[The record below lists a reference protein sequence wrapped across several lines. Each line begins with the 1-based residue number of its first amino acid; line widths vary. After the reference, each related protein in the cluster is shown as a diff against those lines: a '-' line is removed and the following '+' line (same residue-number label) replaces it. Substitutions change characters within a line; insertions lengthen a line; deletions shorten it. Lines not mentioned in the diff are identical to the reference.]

1 MKIRLK
7 LTLLFTSLFAALLL
21 AFALVIYFSYAAN
34 RADEY
39 YKRLKQQA
47 ITKANLLLETKIPPQ
62 VLQVIY
68 KNSPN
73 SLFQEEVAI
82 YDTAFHLLYHDA
94 VEIDKVKETR
104 GMIDTIIA
112 QQNTR
117 FTVGRLQA
125 VGVLYK
131 YNGKLYVLTAAA
143 RDESGLEKLATLK
156 YTLVIGFCIAILLTL
171 IAGTLFSK
179 KALQPVSKMVEN
191 VKTITATN
199 LDSRVDEGNGK
210 DEMAE
215 LAITFNQMLDRLEKS
230 FDAQRQFVS
239 NISHELRTPLAT
251 IITELEL
258 SETKDRAPEEYKTVI
273 ALTLS
278 DARRLSKLSTGLLD
292 IAKASY
298 DQTEIVFKNLRLDEL
313 LLDARQQVLK
323 SNAAYNVNI
332 IFEREIENDADI
344 SVKGNEYL
352 LKVAFYNL
360 MENACKFSEDH
371 HITIAISFYS
381 ENTILRFADSGIG
394 IPSEDLAHIFTAFYR
409 GANKDF
415 ATGNGIGLSITDRII
430 KLHNGSITV
439 VSAVNEGTTFTV
451 ELPHL

>member
-21 AFALVIYFSYAAN
+21 AFALVTYFSYAAN
-34 RADEY
+34 REEEY
-39 YKRLKQQA
+39 FKRLKQQA
-47 ITKANLLLETKIPPQ
+47 ITKANLLLETKIRPE

-73 SLFQEEVAI
+73 SLFQEEVAV
-82 YDTAFHLLYHDA
+82 YDTNFHLLYHDA

-112 QQNTR
+112 RQNIH
-117 FTVGRLQA
+117 FNVGPLQA

-131 YNGKLYVLTAAA
+131 YEGKSYVLTAAA
-143 RDESGLEKLATLK
+143 RDEAGLEKLDTLK
-156 YTLVIGFCIAILLTL
+156 YTLIVGFGIAVVLTL
-171 IAGTLFSK
+171 IAGTLFSR
-179 KALQPVSKMVEN
+179 KALQPVSQMVDKVN
-191 VKTITATN
+191 AITATN

-230 FDAQRQFVS
+230 FDSQKEFVS

-258 SETKDRAPEEYKTVI
+258 SETKERTPEEYKIII
-273 ALTLS
+273 ALTLN

-298 DQTEIVFKNLRLDEL
+298 DQTEIIFKELRLDEL

-323 SNAAYNVNI
+323 SNSAYHVNI
-332 IFEREIENDADI
+332 IFEREIENDDDI

-360 MENACKFSEDH
+360 MENACKFSENH
-371 HITIAISFYS
+371 QSTVAISFHDK
-381 ENTILRFADSGIG
+381 NTILRFADRGIG
-394 IPSEDLAHIFTAFYR
+394 IPTEEIPHIFSSFYR
-409 GANKDF
+409 GTNKTF
-415 ATGNGIGLSITDRII
+415 ASGNGIGLSLTDKII
-430 KLHNGSITV
+430 RLHNGSITV
-439 VSAVNEGTTFTV
+439 VSDVNEGTTFTI

>member
-21 AFALVIYFSYAAN
+21 AFALLTYFSYAAN
-34 RADEY
+34 REEEY

-47 ITKANLLLETKIPPQ
+47 ITKANLLLETKIRPE

-73 SLFQEEVAI
+73 SLFQEEVAV

-112 QQNTR
+112 QKDINFR
-117 FTVGRLQA
+117 VGPLQA

-131 YNGKLYVLTAAA
+131 YDGKLYVLTAAA
-143 RDESGLEKLATLK
+143 RDESGLEKLNTLK
-156 YTLVIGFCIAILLTL
+156 YTLIVGFCIAIVLTL
-171 IAGTLFSK
+171 IAGILFSK
-179 KALQPVSKMVEN
+179 KALQPVSQMVDKVN
-191 VKTITATN
+191 AITATN

-230 FDAQRQFVS
+230 FDAQKEFVS

-258 SETKDRAPEEYKTVI
+258 SETKERTPEEYKTII
-273 ALTLS
+273 ALALD

-298 DQTEIVFKNLRLDEL
+298 DQTEIIFKELRLDEL

-323 SNAAYNVNI
+323 SNEGYHVNI
-332 IFEREIENDADI
+332 IFEREIENDNDI

-360 MENACKFSEDH
+360 MENACKFSENH
-371 HITIAISFYS
+371 QSTVAISFHDK
-381 ENTILRFADSGIG
+381 NTILRFADTGIG
-394 IPSEDLAHIFTAFYR
+394 IPPDELPNIFNSFYR
-409 GANKDF
+409 GTNKAF
-415 ATGNGIGLSITDRII
+415 ASGNGIGLSLTDRII

-439 VSAVNEGTTFTV
+439 VSDLNDGTTFTI
-451 ELPHL
+451 EIPHL

>member
-21 AFALVIYFSYAAN
+21 AFALVTYFSYAAN
-34 RADEY
+34 REEEY
-39 YKRLKQQA
+39 FKRLKQQA
-47 ITKANLLLETKIPPQ
+47 ITKANLLLETKIRPE

-73 SLFQEEVAI
+73 SLFQEEVAV
-82 YDTAFHLLYHDA
+82 YDTNFHLLYHDA

-112 QQNTR
+112 RQNIH
-117 FTVGRLQA
+117 FNVGPLQA

-131 YNGKLYVLTAAA
+131 YEGKSYVLTAAA
-143 RDESGLEKLATLK
+143 RDEAGLEKLDTLK
-156 YTLVIGFCIAILLTL
+156 YTLIVGFGIAVVLTL
-171 IAGTLFSK
+171 IAGTLFSR
-179 KALQPVSKMVEN
+179 KALQPVSQMVDKVN
-191 VKTITATN
+191 AITATN

-230 FDAQRQFVS
+230 FDSQKEFVS
-239 NISHELRTPLAT
+239 NISHDLRTPLAT

-258 SETKDRAPEEYKTVI
+258 SETKERTPEEYKIII
-273 ALTLS
+273 ALTLN

-298 DQTEIVFKNLRLDEL
+298 DQTEIIFKELRLDEL

-323 SNAAYNVNI
+323 SNSAYHVNI
-332 IFEREIENDADI
+332 IFEREIENDDDI

-360 MENACKFSEDH
+360 MENACKFSENH
-371 HITIAISFYS
+371 QSTVAISFHDK
-381 ENTILRFADSGIG
+381 NTILRFADRGIG
-394 IPSEDLAHIFTAFYR
+394 IPTEEIPHIFSSFYR
-409 GANKDF
+409 GTNKTF
-415 ATGNGIGLSITDRII
+415 ASGNGIGLSLTDKII
-430 KLHNGSITV
+430 RLHNGSITV
-439 VSAVNEGTTFTV
+439 VSDVNEGTTFTI